1 MLSLLYL
8 DLGRFLLIKVIFSS
22 LPPRYHICFGLDTE
36 SGLLRIVVNGV
47 LVVNEE
53 KDYFRA
59 TAAWTPRSLEGKLVV
74 FKGYWGG
81 FWYGYRSTFSN
92 MNIFSSM
99 MAVEDMVTRTAG
111 GKDEACASPGDY
123 LRYPETL
130 QGWRGVQMPTCAV
143 GRR

>member
-1 MLSLLYL
+1 M
-8 DLGRFLLIKVIFSS
+8 
-22 LPPRYHICFGLDTE
+22 DTD

-47 LVVNEE
+47 QVVNEE
-53 KDYFRA
+53 KDYFRD

-123 LRYPETL
+123 LRYPEPL
-130 QGWRGVQMPTCAV
+130 QSYC
-143 GRR
+143 

>member
-1 MLSLLYL
+1 MLP
-8 DLGRFLLIKVIFSS
+8 S
-22 LPPRYHICFGLDTE
+22 LPPRYHICFGLDTD

-53 KDYFRA
+53 KDYFRD

-111 GKDEACASPGDY
+111 GEDEACASPGDY
-123 LRYPETL
+123 LRYPDTL
-130 QGWRGVQMPTCAV
+130 QSYC
-143 GRR
+143 